1 MASSLKKN
9 PLVAPVVKWA
19 GGKRQL
25 ASTLKALLP
34 RQMER
39 WCEPFAGG
47 AALLFELQP
56 RVAQVN
62 DINQDLIG
70 AYHVIK
76 NDVEALIREL
86 KTYKNDPDFFYSI
99 RNCDRD
105 KNLYESLSEL
115 KKAARLIYLNKTCYN
130 GLFRVNNAGEFN
142 TPFGYYKAPNIV
154 NAPVLRAVS
163 EYFNGNEITFSSLS
177 YEKVLENLQ
186 RDSFVYL
193 DPPYDPVTSTSNFTG
208 YARGGFSRE
217 DQVKLR
223 KECDK
228 LDERKIR
235 FMLSNSDTEFIREQ
249 YSRYRI
255 ESVSAKRMINSNVL
269 RRGDIKEVVVMNYE

>member
-1 MASSLKKN
+1 MASPLRKN

-34 RQMER
+34 RQMKR

-56 RVAQVN
+56 RVAQIN
-62 DINQDLIG
+62 DINQDLMG
-70 AYHVIK
+70 AYSVIK
-76 NDVEALIREL
+76 NDVETLIREL
-86 KTYKNDPDFFYSI
+86 KTYKNDPEFFYFI
-99 RNCDRD
+99 RDFDRD
-105 KNLYESLSEL
+105 KHLYKALSEV

-142 TPFGYYKAPNIV
+142 TPFGYYENPNIV
-154 NAPVLRAVS
+154 NAPTLRAVS
-163 EYFNGNEITFSSLS
+163 EYFNGNEVTISSLS
-177 YEKVLENLQ
+177 YEEVLEDLP

-193 DPPYDPVTSTSNFTG
+193 DPPYDPVTNTSNFTG
-208 YARGGFSRE
+208 YVRGGFSRE

-228 LDERKIR
+228 LDDRKIR
-235 FMLSNSDTEFIREQ
+235 FMLSNSDTEFIRGQ

-255 ESVSAKRMINSNVL
+255 ESVSAKRLINSNVRL
-269 RRGDIKEVVVMNYE
+269 RGDVKEVVVMNYE